1 MSTIKLPTKLV
12 KAHFALTLK
21 QEQKN
26 FVDYI
31 LDELKELSV
40 EHLML
45 DPDFWKYLAEIIE
58 NQVNKKAGDAPDTK
72 ILKRIFPHITDAD
85 IVTCRG
91 MARSYLSQY

>member
-40 EHLML
+40 
-45 DPDFWKYLAEIIE
+45 
-58 NQVNKKAGDAPDTK
+58 
-72 ILKRIFPHITDAD
+72 IF
-85 IVTCRG
+85 G
-91 MARSYLSQY
+91 GNN